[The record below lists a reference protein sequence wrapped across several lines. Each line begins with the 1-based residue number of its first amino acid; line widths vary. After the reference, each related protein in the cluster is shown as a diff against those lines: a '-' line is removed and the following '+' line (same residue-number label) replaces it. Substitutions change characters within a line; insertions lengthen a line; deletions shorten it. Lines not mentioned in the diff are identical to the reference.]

1 MTQIRAT
8 WRDGVEHAMDALD
21 DAPLMETLR
30 DGGAEVEGTCGGEC
44 ACGTCHV
51 YVDAEWLDRLP
62 PVGEDEQLML
72 EAVGELV
79 EVRQTSRLSCQIPV
93 SEALAGLKIE
103 VAPAA

>member
-1 MTQIRAT
+1 MTLIQAT
-8 WRDGVEHAMDALD
+8 WRDGSEHEMDAANG
-21 DAPLMETLR
+21 APLMETLR

-51 YVDAEWLDRLP
+51 YVDPSRLAQLP
-62 PVGEDEQLML
+62 AVGEDETLML
-72 EAVGELV
+72 EAVSDLV
-79 EVRQTSRLSCQIPV
+79 EVRPNSRLSCQILV